1 MPAMAQVYLSIQR
14 LNPPAAE
21 RVADAFVIGTKI
33 TADQRQML
41 AVPYSPMSKNGG
53 FHVHSLKQEGFVWR
67 EKLLEEQLD
76 EAWNY
81 IPARAN

>member
-1 MPAMAQVYLSIQR
+1 MAQVYLSILR
-14 LNPPAAE
+14 HNPPSAE
-21 RVADAFVIGTKI
+21 RIPSAFVIGTKI

-67 EKLLEEQLD
+67 EKLTEEQLD
-76 EAWNY
+76 DAWNY
-81 IPARAN
+81 VPAKEK